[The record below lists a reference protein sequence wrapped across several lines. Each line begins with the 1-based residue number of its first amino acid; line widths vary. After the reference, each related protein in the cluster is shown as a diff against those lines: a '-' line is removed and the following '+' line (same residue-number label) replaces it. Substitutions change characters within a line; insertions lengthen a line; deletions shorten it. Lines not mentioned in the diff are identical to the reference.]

1 MPLAPVLF
9 RLAMLEF
16 PLTSWVRPL
25 VNLGI
30 PLSYAADNIGVHVK
44 QSLKERVWNGE
55 YVDLALLTDKH
66 IDGEEE
72 GFRMVTDSTVGT
84 FSESSTSSR
93 SDTNTSTTRHLADLD
108 QEAQR
113 LLQRSLSSNT
123 WATYETAINTLH
135 TFRAAHNLD
144 QYGLWGQATW
154 RGLSSLSQGRGG
166 HPVCGWPGEE

>member
-1 MPLAPVLF
+1 MGSPIGQF
-9 RLAMLEF
+9 G
-16 PLTSWVRPL
+16 
-25 VNLGI
+25 N

-93 SDTNTSTTRHLADLD
+93 SNTNTSTTRHLADLD

-113 LLQRSLSSNT
+113 LLQQSLSSNT
-123 WATYETAINTLH
+123 WATYETVINTLH

-144 QYGLWGQATW
+144 QVWPVPIDHMVHFIAYMSLRQFSFVKTYISA
-154 RGLSSLSQGRGG
+154 LSTYHKLKGIA
-166 HPVCGWPGEE
+166 H